1 MSAEVILATT
11 VLGTL
16 FLLLASGIWVGVTL
30 VVVGFVALFFFTPAP
45 TGSLLASTIWDSSW
59 GWALTALPL
68 FIWMGEIL
76 FRSRLSED
84 MFKGLAPWLGWLPG
98 RLLHVNILGCG
109 VMAAVSGSSSVTCAT
124 IGRMSMPELRKRG
137 YHEGMAIGTLAGS
150 GTLGLLIPPS
160 IMMIVYGITA
170 QVSIGRLF
178 IAGFLPGFMMIGLF
192 MAYTAVWALLNP
204 TKVPPADMR
213 MSFGEKIWNARR
225 LIPVILLIVTV
236 LGSIYG
242 GVATPTEAAVM
253 GVVGALVLAAVTGSL
268 SWETFKDSL
277 LGAVRTSCMIGLIL
291 VGAAFVTMAM
301 AFTGLPATMANWVN
315 ALGLTPYG
323 LILLLTLLYIVLG
336 CFLDGVSMIVL
347 TAPVVLPMV
356 TAQQID
362 PLWFGIYIVLVVEMA
377 QITPPVGFNLYVLQS
392 LTGRD
397 IWTVTKSTAPFFVL
411 LCVGVLLITLFPDIV
426 TILPRQMTNG

>member
-1 MSAEVILATT
+1 V
-11 VLGTL
+11 
-16 FLLLASGIWVGVTL
+16 
-30 VVVGFVALFFFTPAP
+30 
-45 TGSLLASTIWDSSW
+45 WDSSW
-59 GWALTALPL
+59 SWALTALPL

-192 MAYTAVWALLNP
+192 MAYTAGWSLLNP
-204 TKVPPADMR
+204 TKVPADDLR
-213 MSFGEKIWNARR
+213 MGFAEKLWNARR
-225 LIPVILLIVTV
+225 LIPVILLIIAV

-253 GVVGALVLAAVTGSL
+253 GVVGALILAAATGTL
-268 SWETFKDSL
+268 SWETFRESL
-277 LGAVRTSCMIGLIL
+277 LGAVRTSCLIGLIL

-301 AFTGLPATMANWVN
+301 AFTGLPATMAGWVN
-315 ALGLTPYG
+315 ALGLSPVG
-323 LILLLTLLYIVLG
+323 LIVLLTLLYIVLG

-356 TAQQID
+356 TAQRID

-377 QITPPVGFNLYVLQS
+377 QITPPVGFNLYVLQN

-397 IWTVTKSTAPFFVL
+397 ILTVTKASFPFFLL
-411 LCVGVLLITLFPDIV
+411 LCLGVALITMWPDIV
-426 TILPRQMTNG
+426 MVLPRQMVNA